1 MVIYEQFSINSFAQK
16 IEMKFYPLAVIFM
29 LLGIAIMSF
38 NPVKKGFETENSIIN
53 AGLTDFKTKLDH
65 LKSDAYR
72 FSDDK
77 ISLGDL
83 RKTLKETRNSFKEI
97 EFYVAYHYPEFTKTH
112 LNAAPL
118 FHIEAASTSSYTLP
132 PEGLQVLDEMIFSDE
147 AEDKKEEIKTITD
160 FLFNSYANFYLSSV
174 KNGLS
179 KGNNKTLPLRIELI
193 RIYSLGVTGFDT
205 PGSLNISEETRH
217 AFSGMKNYINDDPYF
232 KNYNTKSADQLLSS
246 GIEYLSTHTD
256 FETFDRIEF
265 YKKYIQPLYKELGS
279 WDGRSDD
286 LKEFSGWNAGNTEFF
301 SSDFLDPY
309 FYTLLKKE
317 ENNEALRKLGKQIF
331 YDQNLSS
338 NGKMSC
344 ATCHLPENAFTDLK
358 GKSQSNVDGKTVLRN
373 SPTLYNA
380 VFAKRF
386 FYDLRAFYLEQQA
399 EHVIYNKDEFNTSY
413 ENIIKK
419 LKSKPEYK
427 KAFTTAFGKSDI
439 SREHFSKAL
448 SSYVA
453 SLYSYESDFDQ
464 FMRNEK
470 EISADA
476 KKGFN
481 LFMGKA
487 NCATCHF
494 APNFSGLVPPFFNEN
509 ESEVLGVTAKPIN
522 QKPLELDADKGR
534 VNSPVRKE
542 NSWIYENSFK
552 TVTVRNIAL
561 TKPYFHNGA
570 FNTLEEVLDFYNEGG
585 GEGLGLKMKNQ
596 TLDSEKLNLSKTEIK
611 QIIAFLNSLTDISKT
626 KVR

>member
-1 MVIYEQFSINSFAQK
+1 
-16 IEMKFYPLAVIFM
+16 MKFYPLAVLIF
-29 LLGIAIMSF
+29 LLGFAFMSF
-38 NPVKKGFETENSIIN
+38 NPVDEGSETENTVIH
-53 AGLTDFKTKLDH
+53 AGLTDFKNQLEQ
-65 LKSDAYR
+65 LKSDVR
-72 FSDDK
+72 WFSEDK
-77 ISLGDL
+77 ISLDEL
-83 RKTLKETRNSFKEI
+83 RQSLKNTRNSFKKI

-118 FHIEAASTSSYTLP
+118 FHIEAAGTTSYTLP
-132 PEGLQVLDEMIFSDE
+132 PEGLQVLDELIFSDE
-147 AEDKKEEIKTITD
+147 AAEKKEEIKTITD
-160 FLFNSYANFYLSSV
+160 FLYNSYAGFYLSSV

-179 KGNNKTLPLRIELI
+179 TGNNKTLPLRIELI

-205 PGSLNISEETRH
+205 PGSLNVSEEARH
-217 AFSGMKNYINDDPYF
+217 AFAGMKNYIHDDGYF
-232 KNYNTKSADQLLSS
+232 KNYDILKADALLTEGSR
-246 GIEYLSTHTD
+246 YLLKNTD

-265 YKKYIQPLYKELGS
+265 YKKYIQPLYEEFGK
-279 WDGRSDD
+279 WDGSSDD
-286 LKEFSGWNAGNTEFF
+286 LKEFSGWNAGSKNFF
-301 SSDFLDPY
+301 SSDFLNPY

-317 ENNEALRKLGKQIF
+317 EDSPELRKLGKEIF
-331 YDQNLSS
+331 FDQGISD

-344 ATCHLPENAFTDLK
+344 ATCHLPENGFTDT
-358 GKSQSNVDGKTVLRN
+358 KSKSPSNVEGKTVLRN
-373 SPTLYNA
+373 SPSLYNA

-399 EHVIYNKDEFNTSY
+399 EHVIYNEDEFNTSY
-413 ENIIKK
+413 ESIIKK
-419 LKSKPEYK
+419 IKIKPEYK
-427 KAFTTAFGKSDI
+427 KAFRKAFKNGKI
-439 SREHFSKAL
+439 SKENFSKAL

-453 SLYSYESDFDQ
+453 SLYSYESDFDR

-470 EISADA
+470 DISSDA

-509 ESEVLGVTAKPIN
+509 ESEVLGITVKPIS
-522 QKPLELDADKGR
+522 QKPVELDADKGR
-534 VNSPVRKE
+534 LNSPVKKE

-570 FNTLEEVLDFYNEGG
+570 FDTLEEVMDFYNEGG
-585 GEGLGLKMKNQ
+585 GEGLGLPVKNQ
-596 TLDSEKLNLSKTEIK
+596 TLAPDKLNLTKPEIR
-611 QIIAFLNSLTDISKT
+611 QIIAFLNSLTDVSRK
-626 KVR
+626 

>member
-1 MVIYEQFSINSFAQK
+1 
-16 IEMKFYPLAVIFM
+16 MKFYPLAIVV
-29 LLGIAIMSF
+29 LLIGFAVMSF
-38 NPVKKGFETENSIIN
+38 NPVYKGTETEHTVIN
-53 AGLTDFKTKLDH
+53 KGLSDFKDRLEQ
-65 LKSDAYR
+65 LKSDTRR
-72 FSDDK
+72 FSDGE

-83 RKTLKETRNSFKEI
+83 RQSLKNTRNSFKEV
-97 EFYVAYHYPEFTKTH
+97 EFYIAYHYPEFTKTH

-118 FHIEAASTSSYTLP
+118 FHIEAAGTTAYTLP
-132 PEGLQVLDEMIFSDE
+132 PEGLQVLDELVFSDE
-147 AEDKKEEIKTITD
+147 AADHKEEIKTITD
-160 FLFNSYANFYLSSV
+160 FLYNSYAGFYLSSV

-205 PGSLNISEETRH
+205 PGSLNVSEEAAH
-217 AFSGMKNYINDDPYF
+217 AFSGMKKYINDDAYF
-232 KNYNTKSADQLLSS
+232 KNYNIQKADAVLTE
-246 GIEYLSTHTD
+246 GINYLSKNND

-265 YKKYIQPLYKELGS
+265 YKKYIQPLYEEFGN

-286 LKEFSGWNAGNTEFF
+286 LKEFSGWNAGNKNFF
-301 SSDFLDPY
+301 SGDFLDPY

-317 ENNEALRKLGKQIF
+317 EDSPELRKLGKEIF
-331 YDQNLSS
+331 FDQGVSD

-358 GKSQSNVDGKTVLRN
+358 AKSLSNMEGKTVLRN
-373 SPTLYNA
+373 SPSLYNA
-380 VFAKRF
+380 VFARRF

-399 EHVIYNKDEFNTSY
+399 EHVIYNQDEFNTSY
-413 ENIIKK
+413 ESIIKK
-419 LKSKPEYK
+419 LKTKPEYRR
-427 KAFTTAFGKSDI
+427 AFKQAFKNGNI
-439 SREHFSKAL
+439 SKENFSRAL

-453 SLYSYESDFDQ
+453 SLYSYDSDFDR
-464 FMRNEK
+464 FMRSEK
-470 EISADA
+470 DISSDA

-509 ESEVLGVTAKPIN
+509 ESEVLGITTKPVSR
-522 QKPLELDADKGR
+522 KPLELDPDKGR
-534 VNSPVRKE
+534 LNSPVKKE

-570 FNTLEEVLDFYNEGG
+570 FNTLEEVMDFYNEGG
-585 GEGLGLKMKNQ
+585 GEGLGLPVKNQ
-596 TLDSEKLNLSKTEIK
+596 TLAPDKLNLTKTEIR
-611 QIIAFLNSLTDISKT
+611 QIIAFLNSLTDVSRK
-626 KVR
+626 

>member
-1 MVIYEQFSINSFAQK
+1 
-16 IEMKFYPLAVIFM
+16 MKFYPLAVVFVF
-29 LLGIAIMSF
+29 LGFAVMSF
-38 NPVKKGFETENSIIN
+38 NPSHKGFKNENSVILE
-53 AGLTDFKTKLDH
+53 GLTDFKTRLSQ
-65 LKSDAYR
+65 LKSDAHY
-72 FSDDK
+72 FSENK
-77 ISLGDL
+77 ITLEDLQKSL
-83 RKTLKETRNSFKEI
+83 RETRNSFKEI

-118 FHIEAASTSSYTLP
+118 FHIEAAGTTSYTLP
-132 PEGLQVLDEMIFSDE
+132 PEGLQVLDEMVFSDE

-160 FLFNSYANFYLSSV
+160 FLFNSYASFYLSSM

-179 KGNNKTLPLRIELI
+179 KGNNKTLPLRVELI

-205 PGSLNISEETRH
+205 PGSLNISEEALH
-217 AFSGMKNYINDDPYF
+217 AFTGMKKYIQDDPYF
-232 KNYNTKSADQLLSS
+232 KNYNTEKANHLFTA
-246 GIEYLSTHTD
+246 GIKYLSENTD

-265 YKKYIQPLYKELGS
+265 YKRYIQPLYRELGS
-279 WDGRSDD
+279 WDGRTDD
-286 LKEFSGWNAGNTEFF
+286 LKEFSGWNAGSTEFF

-309 FYTLLKKE
+309 FYTLLKKDE
-317 ENNEALRKLGKQIF
+317 DNEALRKLGKQIF
-331 YDQNLSS
+331 YDQNVSD

-358 GKSQSNVDGKTVLRN
+358 VKSQSNVDGKTVLRN

-413 ENIIKK
+413 DNIIKK
-419 LKSKPEYK
+419 LNANPEYK
-427 KAFTTAFGKSDI
+427 KAFKIAFKKGNI
-439 SREHFSKAL
+439 SRENFSKAL

-453 SLYSYESDFDQ
+453 SLYSYESDFDK

-470 EISADA
+470 EISSDA

-509 ESEVLGVTAKPIN
+509 ESEVLGVTAKPVSY
-522 QKPLELDADKGR
+522 KPLELDADKGR
-534 VNSPVRKE
+534 INSPVKKE

-570 FNTLEEVLDFYNEGG
+570 FSTLEEVLEFYNEGG
-585 GEGLGLKMKNQ
+585 GEGLGLKMNNQ
-596 TLDSEKLNLSKTEIK
+596 TLAADKLNLTQTEI
-611 QIIAFLNSLTDISKT
+611 QQVIAFLNSLTDISKT
-626 KVR
+626 K

>member
-1 MVIYEQFSINSFAQK
+1 
-16 IEMKFYPLAVIFM
+16 MKFYRLAVVFVF
-29 LLGIAIMSF
+29 LGFAVMSF
-38 NPVKKGFETENSIIN
+38 NPSHKGFKNENSVILE
-53 AGLTDFKTKLDH
+53 GLTDFKTRLSQ
-65 LKSDAYR
+65 LKSDAHY
-72 FSDDK
+72 FSENK
-77 ISLGDL
+77 ITLEDLQKSL
-83 RKTLKETRNSFKEI
+83 RETRNSFKEI

-118 FHIEAASTSSYTLP
+118 FHIEAAGTTSYTLP
-132 PEGLQVLDEMIFSDE
+132 PEGLQVLDEMVFSDE

-160 FLFNSYANFYLSSV
+160 FLFNSYASFYLSSM

-179 KGNNKTLPLRIELI
+179 KGNNKTLPLRVELI

-205 PGSLNISEETRH
+205 PGSLNISEEALH
-217 AFSGMKNYINDDPYF
+217 AFTGMKKYIQDDPYF
-232 KNYNTKSADQLLSS
+232 KNYNTEKANHLFTA
-246 GIEYLSTHTD
+246 GIKYLSENTD

-265 YKKYIQPLYKELGS
+265 YKRYIQPLYRELGS
-279 WDGRSDD
+279 WDGRTDD
-286 LKEFSGWNAGNTEFF
+286 LKEFSGWNAGSTEFF

-317 ENNEALRKLGKQIF
+317 EDNEELRKLGKQVF
-331 YDQNLSS
+331 YDANLSD

-358 GKSQSNVDGKTVLRN
+358 AKSQSNVDGKTVLRN

-413 ENIIKK
+413 DNIIKK
-419 LKSKPEYK
+419 LNANPEYK
-427 KAFTTAFGKSDI
+427 KAFKIAFKKGNI
-439 SREHFSKAL
+439 SRENFSKAL

-453 SLYSYESDFDQ
+453 SLYSYESDFDK

-470 EISADA
+470 EISSDA

-509 ESEVLGVTAKPIN
+509 ESEVLGVTAKPVSY
-522 QKPLELDADKGR
+522 KPLKLDADKGR
-534 VNSPVRKE
+534 INSPVKKE

-570 FNTLEEVLDFYNEGG
+570 FSTLEEVLEFYNEGG
-585 GEGLGLKMKNQ
+585 GEGLGLKMNNQ
-596 TLDSEKLNLSKTEIK
+596 TLAADKLNLTQTEI
-611 QIIAFLNSLTDISKT
+611 QQVIVFLNSLTDISKT
-626 KVR
+626 K

>member
-1 MVIYEQFSINSFAQK
+1 MR
-16 IEMKFYPLAVIFM
+16 FYPLAVTVVLTGF
-29 LLGIAIMSF
+29 AVMSF
-38 NPVKKGFETENSIIN
+38 NPVNKGFKNEHTTVTR
-53 AGLTDFKTKLDH
+53 GLTDFRAKLET
-65 LKSDAYR
+65 LKSDAHG
-72 FSDDK
+72 FAEDK
-77 ISLGDL
+77 VSIEKL
-83 RKTLKETRNSFKEI
+83 RKSLKNTRNSFKEI
-97 EFYVAYHYPEFTKTH
+97 EFYIAYHYPEFTKTR

-118 FHIEAASTSSYTLP
+118 FHIEAAGTKAYTLP
-132 PEGLQVLDEMIFSDE
+132 PEGLQVLDELIFSDE
-147 AEDKKEEIKTITD
+147 AEEKKEEIKTITD
-160 FLFNSYANFYLSSV
+160 FLYNTYAGFYQSAL

-179 KGNNKTLPLRIELI
+179 RGNNKTLPLRIELI

-205 PGSLNISEETRH
+205 PGSLNVSEEAAH
-217 AFSGMKNYINDDPYF
+217 AFLGMKAYLNDEPYF
-232 KNYNTKSADQLLSS
+232 RNYNTGKADAILKA
-246 GIEYLSTHTD
+246 GIDYLAKNTD

-265 YKKYIQPLYKELGS
+265 YKKYIQPLYEELGR

-286 LKEFSGWNAGNTEFF
+286 LQEFSGWNINNKNFF

-317 ENNEALRKLGKQIF
+317 TDNPEIRKLGKEIF
-331 YDQNLSS
+331 YDQNISE

-344 ATCHLPENAFTDLK
+344 ATCHLPENAFTDRQI
-358 GKSQSNVDGKTVLRN
+358 KSPGNVEGKTVLRN

-413 ENIIKK
+413 ESIIKK
-419 LKSKPEYK
+419 LKTKLEYR
-427 KAFTTAFGKSDI
+427 KAFRTAYKNGEINK
-439 SREHFSKAL
+439 ENFSKAL

-453 SLYSYESDFDQ
+453 SLYSYDSDFDR

-470 EISADA
+470 DLSADA
-476 KKGFN
+476 RKGFN

-494 APNFSGLVPPFFNEN
+494 APMFSGLVPPFFNEN
-509 ESEVLGVTAKPIN
+509 ESEVLGITTKPAG
-522 QKPLELDADKGR
+522 QKPLELDQDKGR
-534 VNSPVRKE
+534 INSPVKKE

-561 TKPYFHNGA
+561 TQPYFHNGA
-570 FNTLEEVLDFYNEGG
+570 FSTLEEVLDFYNEGG
-585 GEGLGLKMKNQ
+585 GEGLGMNVKNQ
-596 TLDSEKLNLSKTEIK
+596 TLAPEKLHLTKTEIS
-611 QIIAFLNSLTDISKT
+611 QIIAFLNSLTDISKA
-626 KVR
+626 K

>member
-1 MVIYEQFSINSFAQK
+1 
-16 IEMKFYPLAVIFM
+16 MKFYPLAVVFVF
-29 LLGIAIMSF
+29 LGFAVMSF
-38 NPVKKGFETENSIIN
+38 NPSHKGFKNENSVILE
-53 AGLTDFKTKLDH
+53 GLTDFKTRLSQ
-65 LKSDAYR
+65 LKSDAHY
-72 FSDDK
+72 FSENK
-77 ISLGDL
+77 ITLEDLQKSL
-83 RKTLKETRNSFKEI
+83 RETRNSFKEI

-118 FHIEAASTSSYTLP
+118 FHIEAAGTTSYTLP
-132 PEGLQVLDEMIFSDE
+132 PEGLQVLDEMVFSDE

-160 FLFNSYANFYLSSV
+160 FLFNSYASFYLSSM

-179 KGNNKTLPLRIELI
+179 KGNNKTLPLRVELI

-205 PGSLNISEETRH
+205 PGSLNISEEALH
-217 AFSGMKNYINDDPYF
+217 AFTGMKKYIQDDSYF
-232 KNYNTKSADQLLSS
+232 KNYNTEKANHLFTA
-246 GIEYLSTHTD
+246 GIKYLSENTD

-265 YKKYIQPLYKELGS
+265 YKRYIQPLYRELGS
-279 WDGRSDD
+279 WDGRTDD
-286 LKEFSGWNAGNTEFF
+286 LKEFSGWNAGSTDFF

-309 FYTLLKKE
+309 FYTLLKKDE
-317 ENNEALRKLGKQIF
+317 DNEALRKLGKQIF
-331 YDQNLSS
+331 YDQNVSD

-358 GKSQSNVDGKTVLRN
+358 VKSQSNVDGKTVLRN

-413 ENIIKK
+413 DNIIKK
-419 LKSKPEYK
+419 LNANPEYK
-427 KAFTTAFGKSDI
+427 KAFKIAFKKGNI
-439 SREHFSKAL
+439 SRENFSKAL

-453 SLYSYESDFDQ
+453 SLYSYESDFDK

-470 EISADA
+470 EISSDA

-509 ESEVLGVTAKPIN
+509 ESEVLGVTVKPVN
-522 QKPLELDADKGR
+522 YKPLELDADKGR
-534 VNSPVRKE
+534 INSPVKKE

-570 FNTLEEVLDFYNEGG
+570 FSTLEEVLEFYNEGG
-585 GEGLGLKMKNQ
+585 GEGLGLKMNNQ
-596 TLDSEKLNLSKTEIK
+596 TLAADKLNLTQTEI
-611 QIIAFLNSLTDISKT
+611 QQVIAFLNSLTDISKT
-626 KVR
+626 K

>member
-1 MVIYEQFSINSFAQK
+1 MR
-16 IEMKFYPLAVIFM
+16 FYPFAAVLF
-29 LLGIAIMSF
+29 LLVFSAMSF
-38 NPVKKGFETENSIIN
+38 NPADKGVKSEDTFINKGLS
-53 AGLTDFKTKLDH
+53 DFKNKLEN
-65 LKSDAYR
+65 LKSDAKS
-72 FSDDK
+72 FSEDK
-77 ISLGDL
+77 ISLEEL
-83 RKTLKETRNSFKEI
+83 QQSLKNTRNSFKEI

-118 FHIEAASTSSYTLP
+118 FHIEAAGTSAYTLP

-147 AEDKKEEIKTITD
+147 AIEKKNEIKTITD
-160 FLFNSYANFYLSSV
+160 FLYNSYASFYLSTV

-205 PGSLNISEETRH
+205 PGSLNVSDETVH
-217 AFSGMKNYINDDPYF
+217 AFSGMKKYLHDDLYF
-232 KNYNTKSADQLLSS
+232 KNYNIQKADAILTDGINYLTKN
-246 GIEYLSTHTD
+246 TD

-265 YKKYIQPLYKELGS
+265 YKKYIQPLYEEFGS

-286 LKEFSGWNAGNTEFF
+286 LKEFSGWNVGNKNFF

-309 FYTLLKKE
+309 FYTLLKKDE
-317 ENNEALRKLGKQIF
+317 DNGDLRKLGKEIF
-331 YDQNLSS
+331 YDQNVSN

-344 ATCHLPENAFTDLK
+344 ATCHLPKNAFADLK
-358 GKSQSNVDGKTVLRN
+358 AKSQSNVEGKTVLRN
-373 SPTLYNA
+373 SPSLYNA

-413 ENIIKK
+413 ESIIKK
-419 LKSKPEYK
+419 LKTKPEYR
-427 KAFTTAFGKSDI
+427 KAFKAAFKNGEINK
-439 SREHFSKAL
+439 ENFSKAL

-453 SLYSYESDFDQ
+453 SLYSYESDFDR

-470 EISADA
+470 EISSDA

-509 ESEVLGVTAKPIN
+509 ESEVLGITAKPIS
-522 QKPLELDADKGR
+522 QKPLELDADQGR
-534 VNSPVRKE
+534 INSPVKKE

-552 TVTVRNIAL
+552 TVTVRNAAL
-561 TKPYFHNGA
+561 TKPYFHNGT
-570 FNTLEEVLDFYNEGG
+570 FNTLEEVMDFYNEGG
-585 GEGLGLKMKNQ
+585 GEGLGLKVKNQ
-596 TLDSEKLNLSKTEIK
+596 TLASDKLNLSQTEIK
-611 QIIAFLNSLTDISKT
+611 QIIAFLNSLTDVSK
-626 KVR
+626 K

>member
-1 MVIYEQFSINSFAQK
+1 M
-16 IEMKFYPLAVIFM
+16 
-29 LLGIAIMSF
+29 
-38 NPVKKGFETENSIIN
+38 
-53 AGLTDFKTKLDH
+53 
-65 LKSDAYR
+65 
-72 FSDDK
+72 
-77 ISLGDL
+77 
-83 RKTLKETRNSFKEI
+83 
-97 EFYVAYHYPEFTKTH
+97 
-112 LNAAPL
+112 
-118 FHIEAASTSSYTLP
+118 
-132 PEGLQVLDEMIFSDE
+132 
-147 AEDKKEEIKTITD
+147 
-160 FLFNSYANFYLSSV
+160 
-174 KNGLS
+174 KNGIS

-205 PGSLNISEETRH
+205 PGSLNISEEAEH
-217 AFSGMKNYINDDPYF
+217 AFTGMKKYIQDDSYF
-232 KNYNTKSADQLLSS
+232 KNYNTEKANLLFTA
-246 GIEYLSTHTD
+246 GIRYLSENKD

-265 YKKYIQPLYKELGS
+265 YKKFIQPLYQELGS
-279 WDGRSDD
+279 WDGRADD
-286 LKEFSGWNAGNTEFF
+286 LKEFSGWNPASTNFF

-309 FYTLLKKE
+309 FYTLLKNDE
-317 ENNEALRKLGKQIF
+317 DNEALRKLGKQIF
-331 YDQNLSS
+331 YDQNVSD

-358 GKSQSNVDGKTVLRN
+358 VKSQSNVDGKTVLRN

-413 ENIIKK
+413 DNIIKK
-419 LKSKPEYK
+419 LNANPEYK
-427 KAFTTAFGKSDI
+427 KAFKIAFKKGNI
-439 SREHFSKAL
+439 NRENFSKAL

-470 EISADA
+470 EISSDV

-509 ESEVLGVTAKPIN
+509 ESEVLGITAKPLSD
-522 QKPLELDADKGR
+522 KPLELDADKGR
-534 VNSPVRKE
+534 INSPVKKE

-561 TKPYFHNGA
+561 TKPYFHNGT
-570 FNTLEEVLDFYNEGG
+570 FGTLEEVLEFYNEGG
-585 GEGLGLKMKNQ
+585 GEGLGLKINNQ
-596 TLDSEKLNLSKTEIK
+596 TLAADKLNLTPKEIK
-611 QIIAFLNSLTDISKT
+611 QIIAFLNSLTDISKV
-626 KVR
+626 KAR